1 MEDGKRGRSCPLR
14 DDPDDDDDDDKF
26 IPDIY
31 NFLSASRQYCY
42 SHSKRALILHHQLN
56 LVIDI

>member
-14 DDPDDDDDDDKF
+14 DDPDDDDDKF